1 MRKYFGT
8 DGIYTDNQV
17 FTTLNTT
24 PSMEELFM
32 HLNNQHYVIMEIS
45 SISFFEY
52 RLFDIKFDYLLLT
65 NVFEDHLD
73 YHKTKEEYIASKML
87 ILSTNYNAKTFISR
101 DVTDKRFLRLNH
113 NTTYYGFD
121 ENKIK
126 FFNIIE
132 HENKL

>member
-1 MRKYFGT
+1 
-8 DGIYTDNQV
+8 
-17 FTTLNTT
+17 
-24 PSMEELFM
+24 MEELFM

-87 ILSTNYNAKTFISR
+87 ILSTNYNAKTLISR

-126 FFNIIE
+126 F
-132 HENKL
+132 